1 VKITASISRAAELFS
16 AFLLATAFAVIQVL
30 IGGTRLLFSL
40 PAYGLLAAIGLLT
53 LASLRRA
60 KPAPDQLCLV
70 SAAVFLG
77 YILTRA
83 LLSPVAYL
91 ARADIYSVL
100 GGLLVYFFAACIFT
114 RAKQRMFF
122 VFFLMAVALVHVFI
136 GAIQFRDGNNF
147 MLIPHLH
154 RYDYGRRASGFYVCP
169 NHLAGLLEVLG
180 IFALSIGCWSRW
192 PSWAKLT
199 VFYAAGVCYF
209 GLAIT
214 GSRGGYLSAVASVLV
229 FGAISLILL
238 RQLSSKVYWRVVVL
252 STTLAAMVI
261 LGSVFLF
268 QKNDYLRSRA
278 GNTFD
283 TQNMRIDL
291 WKAAVEQWK
300 LQPVVGTG
308 SGTYLYYG
316 RQFRSDQ
323 MQLDPVRA
331 HNDYLDLLAEY
342 GLVGAACFLIF
353 LALHLHNGWK
363 NLERLGPKRVGIS
376 VRLLSNGV
384 ALQVAAVAAVSA
396 YIVHSV
402 VDFNLHIPAN
412 VLLLAFV
419 FGILANP
426 GNQRQNDFSAATGSL
441 VWWRLLLPVIGVI
454 VVIQCIRLLPGEYFA
469 ERARKALRDNHAG
482 TAIRFALRGLE
493 TEHSNPNLYDYLGGA
508 QIERGDARSKPEE
521 RGWFYRRALE
531 PFENGR
537 RLAPRDEGFALEL
550 GYAYDALGRFTE
562 AEWMYNEA
570 LRLDPKSIS
579 TKGYYEKHLQRWR
592 ESGSASR

>member
-1 VKITASISRAAELFS
+1 MV
-16 AFLLATAFAVIQVL
+16 
-30 IGGTRLLFSL
+30 FSL
-40 PAYGLLAAIGLLT
+40 PAYGLLAAIGLLS
-53 LASLRRA
+53 LASLRRP

-70 SAAVFLG
+70 SAAVFFG
-77 YILTRA
+77 YVLTRA

-91 ARADIYSVL
+91 ARSDIYSVL

-114 RAKQRMFF
+114 GSKQRMFF
-122 VFFLMAVALVHVFI
+122 VFFLLSLALVHVVI
-136 GAIQFRDGNNF
+136 GVIQFRDGNNF

-154 RYDYGRRASGFYVCP
+154 RYNYERRASGFYVCP

-180 IFALSIGCWSRW
+180 VFGLSIGCWSRW

-199 VFYAAGVCYF
+199 VFYIAGVCYF

-229 FGAISLILL
+229 FGAISLITL
-238 RQLSSKVYWRVVVL
+238 RQISPKVFWRVGGL
-252 STTLAAMVI
+252 SAALATLAIV
-261 LGSVFLF
+261 GTVFFF
-268 QKNDYLRSRA
+268 QKDDFLRSRA

-291 WKAAVEQWK
+291 WKAAIEQWK
-300 LQPVVGTG
+300 LQPVIGTG

-316 RQFRSDQ
+316 RQFRSDR

-342 GLVGAACFLIF
+342 GLVGAACLLIF
-353 LALHLHNGWK
+353 LAVHLRNGWK
-363 NLERLGPKRVGIS
+363 NLKRLGPQRVGIS
-376 VRLLSNGV
+376 VRLLSNGM
-384 ALQVAAVAAVSA
+384 ALQVAAIAAVSA

-426 GNQRQNDFSAATGSL
+426 GNQRQGDVSTTANTRAWL
-441 VWWRLLLPVIGVI
+441 WRLLLPAIGVI
-454 VVIQCIRLLPGEYFA
+454 AAIQCVCLLPGEYFA
-469 ERARKALRDNHAG
+469 EQARTSLRDKHAG

-493 TEHSNPNLYDYLGGA
+493 TEHNNPNLYDYLGSA

-521 RGWFYRRALE
+521 RAWYYRRALE
-531 PFENGR
+531 PFENAR
-537 RLAPRDEGFALEL
+537 RLAPLDESFALEL
-550 GYAYDALGRFTE
+550 GYTYDALGRFAE

-579 TKGYYEKHLQRWR
+579 TKGHYEEHLERWR
-592 ESGSASR
+592 KAGSAPQ

>member
-1 VKITASISRAAELFS
+1 M
-16 AFLLATAFAVIQVL
+16 
-30 IGGTRLLFSL
+30 LFSL
-40 PAYGLLAAIGLLT
+40 PAYGLLAVIGLLT

-60 KPAPDQLCLV
+60 KPGPDQLCLV
-70 SAAVFLG
+70 STAVFFG

-83 LLSPVAYL
+83 LLSPVPYL

-100 GGLLVYFFAACIFT
+100 GGLLVYFFVACIFT
-114 RAKQRMFF
+114 GAKQRMFF
-122 VFFLMAVALVHVFI
+122 VFFLLAVALVHVFI

-180 IFALSIGCWSRW
+180 VFGLSIGCWSRW
-192 PSWAKLT
+192 PSWAKLIIL
-199 VFYAAGVCYF
+199 YGAGVCYF

-214 GSRGGYLSAVASVLV
+214 GSRGGYLSAAASVLV

-238 RQLSSKVYWRVVVL
+238 RQLNSKVYWRVVVL
-252 STTLAAMVI
+252 STALAAMVI
-261 LGSVFLF
+261 LGTVFFF
-268 QKNDYLRSRA
+268 QRNDFLRSRV

-283 TQNMRIDL
+283 TQNMRVDL

-300 LQPVVGTG
+300 LQPVIGTG

-316 RQFRSDQ
+316 RQFRSDR

-353 LALHLHNGWK
+353 LVLHLQNGSK
-363 NLERLGPKRVGIS
+363 NLKRLGPKRVGIS
-376 VRLLSNGV
+376 VRLLSNGM
-384 ALQVAAVAAVSA
+384 ALQVGAIAAVSA

-426 GNQRQNDFSAATGSL
+426 GSQRQSEFSATGESL
-441 VWWRLLLPVIGVI
+441 VWSWRLLLPVIGVI
-454 VVIQCIRLLPGEYFA
+454 VAIQCIRLLPGEYFA
-469 ERARKALRDNHAG
+469 EHARTALRNKHAG
-482 TAIRFALRGLE
+482 TAIRFALRGIE
-493 TEHSNPNLYDYLGGA
+493 TEQNNPDLYDYLGSA

-521 RGWFYRRALE
+521 RAWFYRRALG

-537 RLAPRDEGFALEL
+537 RLAPLDEGFALQL
-550 GYAYDALGRFTE
+550 GCAYDALGRFTE

-592 ESGSASR
+592 EAGSASR

>member
-1 VKITASISRAAELFS
+1 M
-16 AFLLATAFAVIQVL
+16 L
-30 IGGTRLLFSL
+30 IGGTRLVFRL
-40 PAYGLLAAIGLLT
+40 PAYGLLAAIGLLSV
-53 LASLRRA
+53 ASLRRP

-70 SAAVFLG
+70 SAAVFFG
-77 YILTRA
+77 YVLTRA

-91 ARADIYSVL
+91 ARSDIYSVL

-114 RAKQRMFF
+114 GAKQRMFF
-122 VFFLMAVALVHVFI
+122 VFFLMAVALIHVFI

-180 IFALSIGCWSRW
+180 VFGLSIGCWSRW
-192 PSWAKLT
+192 PSWAKLIIL
-199 VFYAAGVCYF
+199 YGAGVCYF

-214 GSRGGYLSAVASVLV
+214 GSRGGYLSAAASVLV
-229 FGAISLILL
+229 FGAISFILL
-238 RQLSSKVYWRVVVL
+238 RQLNSKVYWRVVVL
-252 STTLAAMVI
+252 STALAAMVI
-261 LGSVFLF
+261 LGTVFFF
-268 QKNDYLRSRA
+268 QRNDFLRSRV

-283 TQNMRIDL
+283 TQNMRVDL

-300 LQPVVGTG
+300 LQPVIGTG

-316 RQFRSDQ
+316 RQFRSDR

-353 LALHLHNGWK
+353 LVLHLQNGSK
-363 NLERLGPKRVGIS
+363 NLKRLGPKRVGIS
-376 VRLLSNGV
+376 VRLLSNGM
-384 ALQVAAVAAVSA
+384 ALQVGAIAAVSA

-426 GNQRQNDFSAATGSL
+426 GSQRQNDFSAATGSL

-469 ERARKALRDNHAG
+469 ERARKALRDKHAG

-493 TEHSNPNLYDYLGGA
+493 TEHTNPNLYDYLGSA
-508 QIERGDARSKPEE
+508 QIERGDA
-521 RGWFYRRALE
+521 
-531 PFENGR
+531 
-537 RLAPRDEGFALEL
+537 
-550 GYAYDALGRFTE
+550 
-562 AEWMYNEA
+562 
-570 LRLDPKSIS
+570 
-579 TKGYYEKHLQRWR
+579 
-592 ESGSASR
+592 

>member
-1 VKITASISRAAELFS
+1 M
-16 AFLLATAFAVIQVL
+16 
-30 IGGTRLLFSL
+30 LFSL
-40 PAYGLLAAIGLLT
+40 PAYGLLAVIGLLT

-60 KPAPDQLCLV
+60 KPGPDQLCLV
-70 SAAVFLG
+70 STAVFFG

-83 LLSPVAYL
+83 LLSPVPYL

-114 RAKQRMFF
+114 GAKQRMFF
-122 VFFLMAVALVHVFI
+122 VFFLMAVALIHVFI

-180 IFALSIGCWSRW
+180 VFGLSIGCWSRW
-192 PSWAKLT
+192 PSWAKLIIL
-199 VFYAAGVCYF
+199 YGAGVCYF

-214 GSRGGYLSAVASVLV
+214 GSRGGYLSAAASVLV

-238 RQLSSKVYWRVVVL
+238 RQLNSKVYWRVVVL
-252 STTLAAMVI
+252 STALAAMVI
-261 LGSVFLF
+261 LGTVFFF
-268 QKNDYLRSRA
+268 QRNDFLRSRV

-283 TQNMRIDL
+283 TQNMRVDL

-300 LQPVVGTG
+300 LQPVIGTG

-316 RQFRSDQ
+316 RQFRSDR

-353 LALHLHNGWK
+353 LVLHLQNGSK
-363 NLERLGPKRVGIS
+363 NLKRLGPKRVGIS
-376 VRLLSNGV
+376 VRLLSNGM
-384 ALQVAAVAAVSA
+384 ALQVGAIAAVSA

-426 GNQRQNDFSAATGSL
+426 GSQRQSEFSATGESL
-441 VWWRLLLPVIGVI
+441 VWSWRLLLPVIGVI
-454 VVIQCIRLLPGEYFA
+454 VAIQCIRLLPGEYFA
-469 ERARKALRDNHAG
+469 EHARTALRNKHAG
-482 TAIRFALRGLE
+482 TAIRFALRGIE
-493 TEHSNPNLYDYLGGA
+493 TEQNNPDLYDYLGSA

-521 RGWFYRRALE
+521 RAWFYRRALG

-537 RLAPRDEGFALEL
+537 RLAPLDEGFALQL
-550 GYAYDALGRFTE
+550 GCAYDALGRFTE

-592 ESGSASR
+592 EAGSASR